1 MHTKQRG
8 ISLIGLILGFFILI
22 IVAIFGMKIVP
33 SFLEYRAMK
42 TAINA
47 IAQERGGASSVAD
60 IRKAFDARSAI
71 DDFNAVKPQD
81 LEITKEGNQ
90 VVIGFAYRKEVP
102 LFGGVGLYIDYAAS
116 SRPN

>member
-1 MHTKQRG
+1 MHSKQRG
-8 ISLIGLILGFFILI
+8 VSIMALIMLLFVLI
-22 IVAIFGMKIVP
+22 IVAIFGMKLVP

-42 TAINA
+42 GAINA
-47 IAQERGGASSVAD
+47 IAQERGGASVAD

-71 DDFNAVKPQD
+71 DDFTTVKPQD

-90 VVIGFAYRKEVP
+90 VVIAFAYRKEIS

-116 SRPN
+116 TRPN